1 MAKYTQQDRRTII
14 NWFPALRKDPN
25 FEITSDCTP
34 AYNCIG
40 WALGMNDVWVGIYNP
55 ANYAWSW
62 RPKEVRCDEIKE
74 SLVELFLYFGFEISD
89 NDLPEDGYD
98 KVALYADDSCWT
110 HAAKIIAPNVYHS
123 KIGTAWDI
131 KHSGGDVFDH
141 TEYGNVFIIMKRRI
155 ADRYLTDMKKP
166 QTGRIIIKD

>member
-1 MAKYTQQDRRTII
+1 MAKYTQQDRRTLI

-25 FEITSDCTP
+25 FEITS
-34 AYNCIG
+34 
-40 WALGMNDVWVGIYNP
+40 
-55 ANYAWSW
+55 
-62 RPKEVRCDEIKE
+62 
-74 SLVELFLYFGFEISD
+74 
-89 NDLPEDGYD
+89 
-98 KVALYADDSCWT
+98 T

-141 TEYGNVFIIMKRRI
+141 TEYGSVFIIMKRRI

>member
-1 MAKYTQQDRRTII
+1 MATIKGSHTPRSCPRQNISLKSNFRGVCSTINYLQRMAKYTQQDRRTII

-62 RPKEVRCDEIKE
+62 WPKEVRCDENKE

-89 NDLPEDGYD
+89 NNLPEDGYD
-98 KVALYADDSCWT
+98 KVALYADLSWKT
-110 HAAKIIAPNVYHS
+110 YI
-123 KIGTAWDI
+123 
-131 KHSGGDVFDH
+131 
-141 TEYGNVFIIMKRRI
+141 
-155 ADRYLTDMKKP
+155 L
-166 QTGRIIIKD
+166 